1 MKSVGVAKTRKA
13 RAAGTTDAETSSGNS
28 EYFVGI
34 DLHKKFMQVAVMDS
48 GGKVLQNRRVECDFK
63 HVARAFSRFPANARY
78 VLESSSVWY
87 GMYRFLRNKMN
98 LDIML
103 SNPLA
108 TKRIAESKKKT
119 DKVDAEILADL
130 LRGGYI
136 AGCYVPDEKIVGE
149 RQLIRYRD
157 KVVRERTRTKNGVHA
172 ILLQEGIKIPG
183 QTFSPQYIRE
193 LRKIGDWRIEKQIRT
208 IEFLSQDIAN
218 CDSRIRDAVSKN
230 RNAELL
236 RTMPGIGN
244 VVALALASEIGDI
257 SRFSDMDHL
266 ASYFGLVPSV
276 RNSASTVHHGRITRT
291 GNSLVRHL
299 LTEAAIVHVTFARNR
314 KTPTPISRFYERLS
328 KKRGGSKAKVA
339 AAAKMLRITFWML
352 KKEIDFWTCMEEGR
366 KSTYREPGKKGSRSV
381 KNHG

>member
-1 MKSVGVAKTRKA
+1 MKVIGAGKTMKA
-13 RAAGTTDAETSSGNS
+13 RAAATACTEVPGNNP

-34 DLHKKFMQVAVMDS
+34 DLHKKFMQVALMDS
-48 GGKVLQNRRVECDFK
+48 NGKVFQNKRVECDTRDVK
-63 HVARAFSRFPANARY
+63 SEFSKLPANTRY

-87 GMYRFLRNKMN
+87 GMYRFLRDGLG
-98 LDIML
+98 LDVML

-119 DKVDAEILADL
+119 DKVDAETLADL

-136 AGCYVPDEKIVGE
+136 AGCYVPDEGTVDE

-157 KVVRERTRTKNGVHA
+157 KVVRERTRFKNSVHG
-172 ILLQEGIKIPG
+172 ILLQEGIKIQGRP
-183 QTFSPQYIRE
+183 FSSQYVRE
-193 LRKIGDWRIEKQIRT
+193 LHKLDDWRIEKHIRT
-208 IEFLSQDIAN
+208 IAFLDRDIAD
-218 CDSRIRDAVSKN
+218 CDGRIRDAVSGN
-230 RNAELL
+230 RNAKILK
-236 RTMPGIGN
+236 TMPGIGD

-276 RNSASTVHHGRITRT
+276 RNSASTVHHGGITKT

-299 LTEAAIVHVTFARNR
+299 LTEAALVHVSFARNR
-314 KTPTPISRFYERLS
+314 KKPTPVSEFYERLN
-328 KKRGGSKAKVA
+328 KKRGSSKARVA
-339 AAAKMLRITFWML
+339 AAAKMLRIAFWML
-352 KKEIDFWTCMEEGR
+352 KKEVDFWTCIEEGR
-366 KSTYREPGKKGSRSV
+366 KSTYREPKKNKSRSV